1 MTAFQP
7 KLAGFPEVLPSFENF
22 MAGENE
28 AVLSLLKAWLENPE
42 SAVFFLY
49 GESGA
54 GKTHLLK
61 AANVFY
67 CDLAQNP
74 NLENLP
80 NVETTKILALDNFQ
94 KINAIGQQNFFNAF
108 NQKTQYFLVAANQP
122 PLHLHLR
129 EDVKNR
135 LGTGLIYRLKPLAE
149 LQKSA
154 ALLKWAKDEGVHL
167 SDSVLHYILTHCARD
182 MKSLQ
187 TLLKKADDF
196 CFAQKRQLTVP
207 LIKQLLENPDEL
219 STF

>member
-1 MTAFQP
+1 MTLFQP

-28 AVLSLLKAWLENPE
+28 AILSLLKAWLESPE

-61 AANVFY
+61 AAGVFY
-67 CDLAQNP
+67 CDLAENP
-74 NLENLP
+74 SLDNLP
-80 NVETTKILALDNFQ
+80 SFETEKIVALDNFQ
-94 KINAIGQQNFFNAF
+94 KINDTGEQNFFNAF
-108 NQKTQYFLVAANQP
+108 NQKAQYFLVAANQP
-122 PLHLHLR
+122 PLHLNLR

-135 LGTGLIYRLKPLAE
+135 LGTGFIYRLKPLTE
-149 LQKSA
+149 SQKSA

-167 SDSVLHYILTHCARD
+167 SDSVLHYVLTHSARD

-196 CFAQKRQLTVP
+196 CFAQKRQLSVP

-219 STF
+219 GAF